1 MPLSTPIW
9 APDLINVFV
18 NQIGGRRARD
28 PSLSTFAALRILR
41 NVCVNLL
48 RCCILLQETSPFCH
62 FSRSVCIFDKILAR
76 CGERNSS
83 LTRTRASA
91 GGRVAGVPPAL
102 PQRTRESRVPSG
114 SRARMSAS
122 AEWLVRDQQLA
133 FGLLQLVA
141 PLSSHPLFYRTPA
154 WFSRALG
161 WGCGLWR

>member
-48 RCCILLQETSPFCH
+48 RCCILLQETSQFFH
-62 FSRSVCIFDKILAR
+62 FFFLGPSAILTKCLAR

-83 LTRTRASA
+83 LTRTGASA
-91 GGRVAGVPPAL
+91 GAFAAGVPLAL
-102 PQRTRESRVPSG
+102 PRRPRE
-114 SRARMSAS
+114 A
-122 AEWLVRDQQLA
+122 
-133 FGLLQLVA
+133 
-141 PLSSHPLFYRTPA
+141 
-154 WFSRALG
+154 
-161 WGCGLWR
+161 